1 MLRKPGAGAALLSCR
16 GSSSRFAVQNL
27 NCSLL
32 SLLLSLSLS
41 LSFLLLLHKDGD
53 VRGEN
58 ESKRRR

>member
-41 LSFLLLLHKDGD
+41 LLLLLHKDGD